1 MLRTELES
9 SLAHYLAADGWQ
21 AREAVP
27 FGVPSV
33 LRLLAAQRKGKMA
46 LFHSLEAGKQKK
58 LKLDADQLAD
68 LKGWSERNDLR
79 TYIAVLFGDR
89 WVIKNVGRLRST
101 WIERLSISDDGL

>member
-27 FGVPSV
+27 MGVPSV
-33 LRLLAAQRKGKMA
+33 LRLLAAQRNGRMA
-46 LFHSLEAGKQKK
+46 VFHSQDAGKKKK

-68 LKGWSERNDLR
+68 LKDWSERNDLR
-79 TYIAVLFGDR
+79 TYIAVLFEDH
-89 WVIKNVGRLRST
+89 WVIKNVGRLHST
-101 WIERLSISDDGL
+101 WIERLDMSDDGL

>member
-1 MLRTELES
+1 MLRTELEK

-33 LRLLAAQRKGKMA
+33 LRLLAAQREGKMA
-46 LFHSLEAGKQKK
+46 LFHPLDAGKQKK

-68 LKGWSERNDLR
+68 LKDWSERNDLR
-79 TYIAVLFGDR
+79 TYIAVLFGDN
-89 WVIKNVGRLRST
+89 WVIKKVSRIHST
-101 WIERLSISDDGL
+101 WIERMTFSDDGL

>member
-33 LRLLAAQRKGKMA
+33 LRLLAAQREGKMA
-46 LFHSLEAGKQKK
+46 LFHPVDAGKQKK
-58 LKLDADQLAD
+58 IKLDADQLAD

-79 TYIAVLFGDR
+79 TYIAVLFGDH
-89 WVIKNVGRLRST
+89 WIIKNVGKLHST
-101 WIERLSISDDGL
+101 WIERLGMSDDGL